1 MNRKILSIILTF
13 LMVVSFIPTMAFAY
27 VTTETGDGAGVVPV
41 AKSVEGD
48 GTGTPETS
56 TNVAKSG
63 DTEYSTLE
71 AAVNAVSGD
80 NAEATI
86 ELLSDITLDG
96 NGVDVNDKN
105 IIIDGNGKKIT
116 LGHTAFNHTG
126 NLNSE
131 GLLKGSLTIKN
142 TKFAASTTGSGYVA
156 ALGFNSTFDIT
167 LDGCTFENMYTG
179 VYANPRTTE
188 NEDKES
194 ITIKNCTYKDT
205 TWGYSIDDIT
215 AGSLTY
221 DKQADVTF
229 TNNTGITAAAQ
240 LEIFPAQ
247 VASVG
252 TARYKTLAE
261 AVAAN
266 TGEEATT
273 IELLND
279 ITLSEYSGVDVNGK
293 NITIN
298 GNGKSITIQHT
309 AFNHTGNLNSEGLL
323 EGSLTVN
330 NTKFAASTTGSG
342 YVAALGF
349 NSTFDITLDG
359 CTFENMYTGVYANP
373 RTTENEDKES
383 ITIKNCTYKDTTWG
397 YSIDDITAGSLTYDK
412 QADVIFENNTGLEKD
427 HEMENFNQVASVGTA
442 RYTDLNTAITKAAE
456 NGTVKLLNDATLPAS
471 VSKAVTIDLNG
482 HKITAKIE
490 GDAAKVFTLEG
501 EGLLTL
507 SGEENAVFE
516 TKSGSFT
523 GPTAATAETEASI
536 GTLKLIGGVFS
547 ADPAAYLESG
557 KVSVANTD
565 SKTKAQYPYAVGD
578 VNTAVKVAPAGAEA
592 KTGNTEGKTNEQ
604 KTAMENA
611 AATIKANNAV
621 TVKGLDSV
629 GGNEAVKIEAEEI
642 TSATEALK
650 TAEVEVAEGATV
662 TVYVQPYLD
671 ITVADAKVEAA
682 AEGGSA
688 TVKELTLDI
697 KPMVKE
703 IASTASTADG
713 IVTKAD
719 ATADSGKTQNAVQ
732 IGEAKEVEVT
742 TPVTITF
749 ALPGG
754 FVTSTESNIY
764 IKHQKDNGK
773 VYVYTATVT
782 KTGEGENEAY
792 FATFTNPN
800 GFSEFVVT
808 ATNPS
813 VAKIGE
819 TGYVDLQAA
828 VDAVENGGTI
838 KIVANA
844 SNQTATVSRTVVF
857 NVEVDTADGT
867 FNKDSISAGKNTKLT
882 ITGTASPYQYSF
894 KYSRPSSRNGGSNAV
909 VEEEVVPEEDT
920 PVATGFVD
928 VNSSDFFYNPVLWAV
943 EKDITNGVDDTHFAP
958 NGKCSRAEIVTFLW
972 RAAGSPAA
980 TTEKS
985 FSDVSANSYYANA
998 VAWAVEN
1005 GITTGTSADE
1015 FSPNATCTR
1024 AQAVAFLARALKASA
1039 DPTSEFTDVAADSYY
1054 ASAVAWAKA
1063 NGITTGTSADKFSP
1077 DDDCTRGQI
1086 VTFLYRA
1093 YEGK

>member
-27 VTTETGDGAGVVPV
+27 VTTETGDGAGVVPI
-41 AKSVEGD
+41 AQPVEGD
-48 GTGTPETS
+48 GTGTPEAS
-56 TNVAKSG
+56 TKEAKIG
-63 DTEYSTLE
+63 DTEYDTLE
-71 AAVNAVSGD
+71 AAVVAVSGD

-86 ELLSDITLDG
+86 ELL
-96 NGVDVNDKN
+96 
-105 IIIDGNGKKIT
+105 
-116 LGHTAFNHTG
+116 
-126 NLNSE
+126 
-131 GLLKGSLTIKN
+131 
-142 TKFAASTTGSGYVA
+142 
-156 ALGFNSTFDIT
+156 
-167 LDGCTFENMYTG
+167 
-179 VYANPRTTE
+179 
-188 NEDKES
+188 
-194 ITIKNCTYKDT
+194 
-205 TWGYSIDDIT
+205 
-215 AGSLTY
+215 
-221 DKQADVTF
+221 
-229 TNNTGITAAAQ
+229 
-240 LEIFPAQ
+240 
-247 VASVG
+247 
-252 TARYKTLAE
+252 
-261 AVAAN
+261 
-266 TGEEATT
+266 
-273 IELLND
+273 ND
-279 ITLSEYSGVDVNGK
+279 ITITEYYGVDVNGK
-293 NITIN
+293 DITIN

-309 AFNHTGNLNSEGLL
+309 AFNRKQEGSNLEGLMS
-323 EGSLTVN
+323 GSLTVK
-330 NTKFAASTTGSG
+330 NTKFVGSSNQG

-482 HKITAKIE
+482 HKITAKTE

-523 GPTAATAETEASI
+523 GPTAVTAGTEAASI

-578 VNTAVKVAPAGAEA
+578 VNTAVKVAPAGTEA

-782 KTGEGENEAY
+782 KTTEGESETY

-838 KIVANA
+838 KIVDNNA

-857 NVEVDTADGT
+857 NVEVDTTDVT

-882 ITGTASPYQYSF
+882 ITGTDSPYQYSF